1 MLWQK
6 WIFIENNML
15 KIKFI
20 TVGSLAERH
29 WREACDEYKK
39 RLSLTCKVEDCE
51 LKETKISK
59 NPTDGDIAKVLD
71 DEADRIIAQIPQ
83 RAYVI
88 ALCIEGKQL
97 SSEELANL
105 LDSKACE
112 GFSDICFII
121 GSSHGLSDRVKSMAS
136 SKLSMSKLTFPHQLA
151 RVMLLE
157 AVYRAGEINRG
168 SKYHK

>member
-1 MLWQK
+1 
-6 WIFIENNML
+6 ML

-39 RLSLTCKVEDCE
+39 RLSLTFKVEDCE
-51 LKETKISK
+51 LKETKITK
-59 NPTDGDIAKVLD
+59 NPTDGDISKVLE
-71 DEADRIIAQIPQ
+71 DEADRILAQIPQ
-83 RAYVI
+83 RSFVV

-97 SSEELANL
+97 TSEELASL
-105 LDSKACE
+105 IDTKACE
-112 GFSDICFII
+112 GYSDICFII
-121 GSSHGLSDRVKSMAS
+121 GSSHGLSDRVKKSANV
-136 SKLSMSKLTFPHQLA
+136 KLSMSKLTFPHQLA
-151 RVMLLE
+151 RVMLFE